1 MAAPIDAVLYS
12 PTVRADNGDRMNS
25 LLKRILLLFGGL
37 FLLASA
43 LPAQE
48 EEPVWAVLESGQ
60 RHFRNEEY
68 GEALR
73 RFREVLE
80 VQPGNSEAAYSIGR
94 VFEEHGDNR
103 EALRYF
109 ERALEGTG
117 FAVADREARVRYR
130 RARIH
135 EARSDFGRYE
145 REMEAL
151 FEHDDFFVSDETEPQ
166 RQNQLRVVREQS
178 LSRALVLYRI
188 DAGPFG
194 DAHTD
199 YGGYL
204 VHAGRF
210 AEATPHLVRGL
221 LEAFSH
227 AIERYRRV
235 ESGYSFG
242 TLQSFLDE
250 IESESEIVNFLDQ
263 RHVWEGLYY
272 LATALYFDGYST
284 RGRELWHF
292 LSDRTEADEWAEA
305 AASQLSSPQPPTFPR
320 RSS

>member
-1 MAAPIDAVLYS
+1 MNELLFS
-12 PTVRADNGDRMNS
+12 QTVPADNGGRMKSRTIRIVLILACLS
-25 LLKRILLLFGGL
+25 LLAPG
-37 FLLASA
+37 

-48 EEPVWAVLESGQ
+48 AEPVWAVLEAGR
-60 RHFRNEEY
+60 RHFRHEEY

-73 RFREVLE
+73 RFRRVLE
-80 VQPGNSEAAYSIGR
+80 IQPDNSEAAYSIGR
-94 VFEEHGDNR
+94 IFEEHDDFR
-103 EALRYF
+103 EALRYY

-117 FAVADREARVRYR
+117 FTIADREARVRYR

-135 EARSDFGRYE
+135 EARSDFGSYE

-151 FEHDDFFVSDETEPQ
+151 FERDEFFSSDETEPQ

-188 DAGPFG
+188 DVGPFA

-221 LEAFSH
+221 LETFSH

-235 ESGYSFG
+235 ESGYRFD
-242 TLQSFLDE
+242 TLHSFLNE
-250 IESESEIVNFLDQ
+250 IESAPEILDFLEE
-263 RHVWEGLYY
+263 RHVWEGIYY

-284 RGRELWHF
+284 RGEELWHF
-292 LSDRTEADEWAEA
+292 LSGRAQAGEWADA
-305 AASQLSSPQPPTFPR
+305 AIRQLSSPRPPTFPR
-320 RSS
+320 RSP